1 MQARTVLNTLQE
13 HITVLFP
20 PPPPSKH
27 RNSIVLPRV
36 PTFTPG
42 EKALVARWRAYLKW
56 EESNPLDIDEKDKT
70 QLHARIGLIYR
81 QALVKLRF
89 SPEIWCGF

>member
-1 MQARTVLNTLQE
+1 MQARTVLREMRARLSALSHPSPQPNWKLPLPQPLTYTSQE
-13 HITVLFP
+13 RHMLNGWKT
-20 PPPPSKH
+20 
-27 RNSIVLPRV
+27 
-36 PTFTPG
+36 
-42 EKALVARWRAYLKW
+42 YLLW